1 MQEPLVLRLEPR
13 PHVKWE
19 QDVVDNEHMN
29 KRSSKREFS
38 RSFRRARCTAAGA
51 VCCDGFR
58 TLHVCFGYFHRVL
71 HLPQAARVRR
81 ELKRERQ

>member
-29 KRSSKREFS
+29 KRSSKRELS
-38 RSFRRARCTAAGA
+38 RSFRQMHRNRSCMY
-51 VCCDGFR
+51 DGLR

-81 ELKRERQ
+81 ELERERQ